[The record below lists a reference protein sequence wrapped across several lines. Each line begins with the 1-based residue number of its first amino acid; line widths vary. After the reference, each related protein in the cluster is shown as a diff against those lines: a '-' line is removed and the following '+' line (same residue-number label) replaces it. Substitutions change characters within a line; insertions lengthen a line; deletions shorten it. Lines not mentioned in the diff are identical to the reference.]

1 MNALESSRK
10 ITSFYTHQAAAIDA
24 VREGKHVIVSTSTAS
39 GKSVIYQVCILFQAI
54 LAIKVELQV
63 PMLRFLEEDE
73 DAKAIYI
80 YPTKARVSEYFCCH
94 YPDVS
99 DYRLWPR
106 INGGHSSNYFGLVK
120 VFVT

>member
-1 MNALESSRK
+1 MPLNLRGKLPRSIPTRLQLLTQSEKESTLSFPLALRLARALF
-10 ITSFYTHQAAAIDA
+10 T
-24 VREGKHVIVSTSTAS
+24 RCVS
-39 GKSVIYQVCILFQAI
+39 YFRPL

-80 YPTKARVSEYFCCH
+80 YPTKARASKYFCRH
-94 YPDVS
+94 YPDAS